1 LSVKDEN
8 IKHEMLL
15 VFTQGVGLRTW
26 FDAGFASREIDYY
39 RDIADALGGVSFL
52 TYDKSDPLE
61 IDALPDLA
69 QIRVEHNDRSLD
81 RRFFSLLAPLLKY
94 RSFRSVDVIK
104 TTQHRGAWT
113 ALLLK
118 WLLRKPMLA
127 RCGYIWSLFEQRAGA
142 SNLRNRMIRFL
153 EGFVLRRADA
163 IAVPDEFSVDYLS
176 KLHGISEAKFTVLP
190 NFVDTEQFVP
200 GEESARSKSK
210 FLFIGRLESD
220 QKRPML
226 AVRGAAQVTEGTLD
240 IVGDGP
246 ELEEITQVAD
256 GIDNVQ
262 LLGRLSHFEISK
274 MMGSALGLIIPSR
287 YEGNP
292 KVVIEALSA
301 GLPVIA
307 TKSQGLTEIVED
319 GVNGLLVDPDP
330 ESIAQA
336 MRTFMDDPG
345 LWLEMSKNAR
355 KIALAK
361 YSRASVL
368 DREISLLTRLI
379 KTGS

>member
-1 LSVKDEN
+1 VPAQDKN
-8 IKHEMLL
+8 IEHKMLL

-26 FDAGFASREIDYY
+26 FGAGFAAREIDYY
-39 RDIADALGGVSFL
+39 KDIADAIGGVGFL
-52 TYDKSDPLE
+52 TYDKSDPIQ
-61 IDALPDLA
+61 IDNLPELNP
-69 QIRVEHNDRSLD
+69 IRVEYNNRSLD
-81 RRFFSLLAPLLKY
+81 RRVFSLLAPLLKY
-94 RSFRSVDVIK
+94 RSLKSVDVIK

-142 SNLRNRMIRFL
+142 SNRRNRIIRFL

-190 NFVDTEQFVP
+190 NFVDTEQFMP
-200 GEESARSKSK
+200 GEESARSKNQ

-220 QKRPML
+220 QKRPVL
-226 AVRGAAQVTEGTLD
+226 AIRGAEQVPEGTLN

-246 ELEEITQVAD
+246 ELEEVKQVVD
-256 GIDNVQ
+256 GIDNVH
-262 LLGRLSHFEISK
+262 LLGRLSHSEISS
-274 MMGSALGLIIPSR
+274 MMSSALGLVIPSR

-307 TKSQGLTEIVED
+307 TKSQGLAEIVED
-319 GVNGLLVDPDP
+319 RVNGLLVDPNP

-336 MRTFMDDPG
+336 MRTFMDDRD
-345 LWLEMSKNAR
+345 LWLEMSVNAR
-355 KIALAK
+355 KMAIDK
-361 YSRASVL
+361 YSRANVL
-368 DREISLLTRLI
+368 AREVSLLNRLI
-379 KTGS
+379 NTGS

>member
-1 LSVKDEN
+1 
-8 IKHEMLL
+8 M
-15 VFTQGVGLRTW
+15 
-26 FDAGFASREIDYY
+26 
-39 RDIADALGGVSFL
+39 
-52 TYDKSDPLE
+52 
-61 IDALPDLA
+61 
-69 QIRVEHNDRSLD
+69 
-81 RRFFSLLAPLLKY
+81 
-94 RSFRSVDVIK
+94 
-104 TTQHRGAWT
+104 
-113 ALLLK
+113 
-118 WLLRKPMLA
+118 
-127 RCGYIWSLFEQRAGA
+127 
-142 SNLRNRMIRFL
+142 
-153 EGFVLRRADA
+153 
-163 IAVPDEFSVDYLS
+163 
-176 KLHGISEAKFTVLP
+176 
-190 NFVDTEQFVP
+190 DTEQFVP
-200 GEESARSKSK
+200 GEESARSKSQ

-226 AVRGAAQVTEGTLD
+226 AVRGAAQVTEGMLD